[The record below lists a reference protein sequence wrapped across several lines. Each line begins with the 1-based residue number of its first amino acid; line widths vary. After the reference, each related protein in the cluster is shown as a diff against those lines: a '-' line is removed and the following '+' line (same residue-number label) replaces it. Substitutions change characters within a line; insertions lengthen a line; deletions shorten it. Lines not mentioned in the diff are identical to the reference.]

1 MLGKVD
7 VAHGLHGGIRIA
19 LRKVLCG
26 EHHAAS
32 VDLLLQIRLEKFP
45 RIGIKVL
52 RADVNQIPRCSLPCH
67 FCPLVHKAVD
77 ILPQTFPLGVGLG
90 LRQMFDGQGVVQKEA
105 EAEHPAVDEV
115 VHIFAPGHKG
125 IEGHALKKLPVQDHG
140 AAEGKGRALEARP
153 AADDLVKGPCL
164 AAEAVPIGHPRL
176 RLHIIIILPFAV
188 EVVAR
193 HAVDNVAV
201 DPSSQKLQRARHE
214 VRQFKHLVII
224 DQQRGVRRQNGGRQ
238 QADVAH
244 IGVTKHGQELC
255 SLIVQPCGVQNTGYF
270 PQVACR
276 EQVGFRIQLCS
287 ARDAEHLPVGFLL
300 HLRRGGADQDH
311 QLEVLFMELLH
322 AEQGAFQRPLLIHR
336 RGMVIDRVPLLPQL
350 AGSAAPVGGND
361 HGFSHTVSLL
371 LRVLGKHGSIDILQ
385 LCHKELLCEVLA
397 GIPGDKRPPLRGF
410 SAVSQFL

>member
-7 VAHGLHGGIRIA
+7 VAHGLHGGVRIA
-19 LRKVLCG
+19 LRKVLRG

-115 VHIFAPGHKG
+115 VYIFAPGHKG

-176 RLHIIIILPFAV
+176 RSYIVIILPFAV
-188 EVVAR
+188 EIVAGNSV
-193 HAVDNVAV
+193 HDVSVN
-201 DPSSQKLQRARHE
+201 SSAQK
-214 VRQFKHLVII
+214 FK
-224 DQQRGVRRQNGGRQ
+224 
-238 QADVAH
+238 
-244 IGVTKHGQELC
+244 
-255 SLIVQPCGVQNTGYF
+255 
-270 PQVACR
+270 
-276 EQVGFRIQLCS
+276 
-287 ARDAEHLPVGFLL
+287 
-300 HLRRGGADQDH
+300 
-311 QLEVLFMELLH
+311 
-322 AEQGAFQRPLLIHR
+322 
-336 RGMVIDRVPLLPQL
+336 
-350 AGSAAPVGGND
+350 
-361 HGFSHTVSLL
+361 
-371 LRVLGKHGSIDILQ
+371 
-385 LCHKELLCEVLA
+385 
-397 GIPGDKRPPLRGF
+397 
-410 SAVSQFL
+410 